1 MTEQKHIEVLLRN
14 IQEGIR
20 LYGVK
25 ELNEAITKT
34 LYSKTDKAD
43 EIDFIL
49 NMVANDF
56 NLSRHSM
63 IKSKKHGYPQK
74 ARQLA
79 YCLLYFDIGLSLREI
94 GSIFGKYV
102 RSISIAI
109 ENYRKINPDIKP
121 DKEFLEKYNFYQQ
134 KILLYINEKNKQT
147 I

>member
-1 MTEQKHIEVLLRN
+1 MNEHKEVEFLLKN

-34 LYSKTDKAD
+34 LYKKTDKAN
-43 EIDFIL
+43 EIEFIL
-49 NMVANDF
+49 NIICNEF
-56 NLSRHSM
+56 NFSRNNL
-63 IKSKKHGYPQK
+63 IKSKKHGNIQK

-94 GSIFGKYV
+94 GNIFSKYH
-102 RSISIAI
+102 RSVAIAI
-109 ENYRKINPDIKP
+109 ENYRKLNTQLKQ
-121 DKEFLEKYNFYQQ
+121 DKEFFELYKKYQE
-134 KILLYINEKNKQT
+134 KILLYVNEKNK